1 MLAEPKWQQKNINL
15 IHQFVV
21 YNHLLTSHI
30 ATLSHFGQ
38 QFAALHV
45 TKDFIPV
52 INYIETELSAAKA
65 IIAGEEPPAET
76 TRPPNWQQIDKR
88 VTTLMI
94 NRQKEL
100 EQGLT
105 DTDTRK
111 LLLPVKSVSDEFK
124 IIHDV
129 TADIKKTGI
138 QLAKA

>member
-1 MLAEPKWQQKNINL
+1 
-15 IHQFVV
+15 V

-38 QFAALHV
+38 QFATLNA

-52 INYIETELSAAKA
+52 INYIESELTAAKA
-65 IIAGEEPPAET
+65 IVNGEEPPGET

-111 LLLPVKSVSDEFK
+111 LLLPVKSVTDEFR

-129 TADIKKTGI
+129 TDDIRKAGM
-138 QLAKA
+138 QLVNEKIKDS

>member
-38 QFAALHV
+38 QFAAINV

-52 INYIETELSAAKA
+52 TNYIETELSAAKA
-65 IIAGEEPPAET
+65 IINAEELSTET
-76 TRPPNWQQIDKR
+76 SRPPNWQQIDKR
-88 VTTLMI
+88 VTTLLI

-111 LLLPVKSVSDEFK
+111 LLLPVKSVTDEFK

-129 TADIKKTGI
+129 TADIKKASLE
-138 QLAKA
+138 LAKV